1 MSILVIVE
9 APVDVTMWDTAAWV
23 PVSTVYKYTILVLV
37 SLFGFKSFQSQLP
50 TSPPPMMPSL
60 FLMITNIW
68 LVSISVQLLCTRKH
82 LSWQHLYHLIR

>member
-1 MSILVIVE
+1 MSILVIVG

-60 FLMITNIW
+60 FLIITNIW
-68 LVSISVQLLCTRKH
+68 LVSISLCSYCVHANICLGNICIT
-82 LSWQHLYHLIR
+82 